1 MLHFCAGG
9 GASSLRK
16 SMSKS
21 CQSLVNQNHRLGVRA
36 NVRRVKRGA
45 EMKGKYTSATASRC
59 HSSPRTSA
67 QYLARKCTCRVRVVV
82 VVVVVVVV
90 MVRVRVQYLARESA

>member
-1 MLHFCAGG
+1 M
-9 GASSLRK
+9 RK

-82 VVVVVVVV
+82 LVVAVVLVVIVVVVV
-90 MVRVRVQYLARESA
+90 VRVRVQYLARESA

>member
-1 MLHFCAGG
+1 M
-9 GASSLRK
+9 
-16 SMSKS
+16 
-21 CQSLVNQNHRLGVRA
+21 NQNHRLGVRA

-67 QYLARKCTCRVRVVV
+67 QYLARKCTCRVVVV
-82 VVVVVVVV
+82 VVVVVVDR
-90 MVRVRVQYLARESA
+90 VRVRVQYLARECA

>member
-1 MLHFCAGG
+1 MIDLACAGVLHFCDGD

-36 NVRRVKRGA
+36 NVRRLKRGA
-45 EMKGKYTSATASRC
+45 EMKGKYSSATASHASAVPPLRDAGGPPGSLRSAGA
-59 HSSPRTSA
+59 SSDSPEN
-67 QYLARKCTCRVRVVV
+67 CP
-82 VVVVVVVV
+82 
-90 MVRVRVQYLARESA
+90 